1 MRRRFTLPAVVLA
14 VVIACAALSA
24 SASAR
29 LLAGISDEN
38 ASIFTDHYFT
48 TLGVKTARYITNYN
62 AALVHPAQTDAWMAA
77 ARAAGEQIMVAFN
90 PGYGNQCPNRPCS
103 LPTAAQY
110 TKAFLAFRKRY
121 PYVKIYQPWNEVN
134 STTQP
139 TWTNPGAVVTYYSIV
154 KRNCGGC
161 TVLGADIEDLV
172 TPHKAD
178 YVVYI
183 KALLAAFAKAHVA
196 VPKIWGVHNYEDVNY
211 FHSTDTAEMLK
222 LLPGQ
227 IWLTETGGIAFFE
240 TGGQKVLLHY
250 NLKRQDQA
258 TNWMFKL
265 ALRYPKRIARLYI
278 YSFLDSPLPDG
289 PDNRFDSALLNSDG
303 TPRLAWYAL
312 DEHWRG
318 YFTP

>member
-1 MRRRFTLPAVVLA
+1 MTRRLSLSAVVLA
-14 VVIACAALSA
+14 VLIAFGAGSA
-24 SASAR
+24 GASAR

-38 ASIFTDHYFT
+38 GAMFTNPYFT
-48 TLGVKTARYITNYN
+48 HLGVKTARYITNYD
-62 AALVHPAQTDAWMAA
+62 AALKNPAQTDAWMAA
-77 ARAAGEQIMVAFN
+77 AHAAHQQIMVAFN
-90 PGYGNQCPNRPCS
+90 PGFGTHCPSQPCT
-103 LPTAAQY
+103 LPSAGQY

-139 TWTNPGAVVTYYSIV
+139 TWTKPQNVVTYYSIV
-154 KRNCGGC
+154 KKNCKGC

-183 KALLAAFAKAHVA
+183 KALLAAFKKAHVA
-196 VPKIWGVHNYEDVNY
+196 TPQVWGIHNYEDVNY
-211 FHSTDTAEMLK
+211 FHATNTAQMLK

-240 TGGQKVLLHY
+240 TSALNVLLSSSIE
-250 NLKRQDQA
+250 RQAKA
-258 TNWMFKL
+258 TDWMFKL

-278 YSFLDSPLPDG
+278 YNFFNGGADG
-289 PDNRFDSALLNSDG
+289 PTNRFDSALLDG
-303 TPRLAWYAL
+303 SGLPRLAWYAL
-312 DEHWRG
+312 YAHDRK
-318 YFTP
+318 YF